1 MQGKEFGQ
9 HLKQLRLNRGWTKE
23 QLCGDESKLSIR
35 QLTRLESGV
44 SQPTLSTLEYLASC
58 LEVDLATL
66 TGSKKEN
73 AALPADYQR
82 LKYKLIRTTTYGNTE
97 VLSELEHIIDE
108 IFEVYYDDLPEAEQN
123 VMDIL
128 QSKIY
133 TYTSEKF
140 HKYGMTLFAKHLDD
154 LQSKKHYDVN
164 DLLYIQLYQIYVG
177 DEEEIRSAK
186 FDKELY
192 ARIAQRLLQ
201 SVDYIPNEYLF
212 LMRDALL
219 TIPGIECERK
229 EFIYTKDTLNKLNVI
244 MELTEDYQKKPLIR
258 MLEGEYE
265 LFVHKDEK
273 KAQQYYEEGLTLAKL
288 LGHTFLSKKMAEEW
302 NKELRL
308 YHQG

>member
-35 QLTRLESGV
+35 QLTRLESGI

-66 TGSKKEN
+66 IGSKKED

-82 LKYKLIRTTTYGNTE
+82 LKYKLIRTTTYGNSE

-140 HKYGMTLFAKHLDD
+140 HKYGMTLCQK
-154 LQSKKHYDVN
+154 
-164 DLLYIQLYQIYVG
+164 
-177 DEEEIRSAK
+177 
-186 FDKELY
+186 
-192 ARIAQRLLQ
+192 
-201 SVDYIPNEYLF
+201 
-212 LMRDALL
+212 
-219 TIPGIECERK
+219 IES
-229 EFIYTKDTLNKLNVI
+229 F
-244 MELTEDYQKKPLIR
+244 
-258 MLEGEYE
+258 
-265 LFVHKDEK
+265 
-273 KAQQYYEEGLTLAKL
+273 
-288 LGHTFLSKKMAEEW
+288 
-302 NKELRL
+302 
-308 YHQG
+308 

>member
-35 QLTRLESGV
+35 QLTRLESGI
-44 SQPTLSTLEYLASC
+44 SQPTLSTL
-58 LEVDLATL
+58 
-66 TGSKKEN
+66 EN

-128 QSKIY
+128 QSKVY

-140 HKYGMTLFAKHLDD
+140 HKYGMTLFAQHLDD

-164 DLLYIQLYQIYVG
+164 DLLYIQL
-177 DEEEIRSAK
+177 
-186 FDKELY
+186 
-192 ARIAQRLLQ
+192 
-201 SVDYIPNEYLF
+201 
-212 LMRDALL
+212 
-219 TIPGIECERK
+219 
-229 EFIYTKDTLNKLNVI
+229 
-244 MELTEDYQKKPLIR
+244 
-258 MLEGEYE
+258 
-265 LFVHKDEK
+265 
-273 KAQQYYEEGLTLAKL
+273 
-288 LGHTFLSKKMAEEW
+288 
-302 NKELRL
+302 
-308 YHQG
+308 

>member
-1 MQGKEFGQ
+1 
-9 HLKQLRLNRGWTKE
+9 
-23 QLCGDESKLSIR
+23 
-35 QLTRLESGV
+35 
-44 SQPTLSTLEYLASC
+44 
-58 LEVDLATL
+58 
-66 TGSKKEN
+66 
-73 AALPADYQR
+73 
-82 LKYKLIRTTTYGNTE
+82 
-97 VLSELEHIIDE
+97 
-108 IFEVYYDDLPEAEQN
+108 
-123 VMDIL
+123 MDIL

-140 HKYGMTLFAKHLDD
+140 HKYGMTPFAQHLDD

-192 ARIAQRLLQ
+192 TRIARRLLQ

-229 EFIYTKDTLNKLNVI
+229 EFIYTKDTLNKLNII

-273 KAQQYYEEGLTLAKL
+273 KAQQYYEEGLTLARL

-308 YHQG
+308 YHQGQQDIYVLFFICN

>member
-35 QLTRLESGV
+35 QLTRLESGI
-44 SQPTLSTLEYLASC
+44 SQPTLSTLEYLAFC
-58 LEVDLATL
+58 LEVDLTTL
-66 TGSKKEN
+66 TGSKKEDV
-73 AALPADYQR
+73 ALPTDYQR

-97 VLSELEHIIDE
+97 ALFELEHIIDE

-140 HKYGMTLFAKHLDD
+140 HKYGMTLFAQHLDD

-273 KAQQYYEEGLTLAKL
+273 KAQQYYEEGLTLARL

-302 NKELRL
+302 NKEFRL

>member
-35 QLTRLESGV
+35 QLPRLESGI

-66 TGSKKEN
+66 IGSKKED

-82 LKYKLIRTTTYGNTE
+82 LKYKLIRTTTYGNSE

-140 HKYGMTLFAKHLDD
+140 HKYGMTLCQK
-154 LQSKKHYDVN
+154 
-164 DLLYIQLYQIYVG
+164 
-177 DEEEIRSAK
+177 
-186 FDKELY
+186 
-192 ARIAQRLLQ
+192 
-201 SVDYIPNEYLF
+201 
-212 LMRDALL
+212 
-219 TIPGIECERK
+219 IES
-229 EFIYTKDTLNKLNVI
+229 F
-244 MELTEDYQKKPLIR
+244 
-258 MLEGEYE
+258 
-265 LFVHKDEK
+265 
-273 KAQQYYEEGLTLAKL
+273 
-288 LGHTFLSKKMAEEW
+288 
-302 NKELRL
+302 
-308 YHQG
+308 

>member
-1 MQGKEFGQ
+1 M
-9 HLKQLRLNRGWTKE
+9 T
-23 QLCGDESKLSIR
+23 
-35 QLTRLESGV
+35 
-44 SQPTLSTLEYLASC
+44 
-58 LEVDLATL
+58 TL
-66 TGSKKEN
+66 TGSKKED

-82 LKYKLIRTTTYGNTE
+82 LKYKLIRTTTYGNPE

-123 VMDIL
+123 IMVIL

-133 TYTSEKF
+133 TYTSEIF
-140 HKYGMTLFAKHLDD
+140 QKYGMTLFAQHLDD

-192 ARIAQRLLQ
+192 ARIAQRLLH

-288 LGHTFLSKKMAEEW
+288 LGHTFLSKKMSEEW
-302 NKELRL
+302 NKELQI